1 MTDTHPVASIV
12 VVAVAGALLGALA
25 AVISG
30 EPFWVGMGAAI
41 AVVFAL
47 AVWSVGSR
55 PSEAREGRRN
65 ADGIPVIAG
74 IVAGV
79 SLFAATEQPLWIPAG
94 LSTGLLIY
102 ALLQLRHGRS
112 TSRSR

>member
-1 MTDTHPVASIV
+1 MMDTHPVASIV
-12 VVAVAGALLGALA
+12 AVAVVGALLGALA
-25 AVISG
+25 VVITG

-47 AVWSVGSR
+47 SVWSLGSR
-55 PSEAREGRRN
+55 PFQSREGRRN
-65 ADGIPVIAG
+65 AEGLPVIAG

-112 TSRSR
+112 TPRSR